1 MQSRIKPGSR
11 VVGELHVSAHTRLQA
26 CIGSK
31 SLAVVG
37 PEQYLP
43 NPFIAIE
50 HEACKLENS
59 VVV

>member
-37 PEQYLP
+37 PGRYLP
-43 NPFIAIE
+43 NPFIAVE
-50 HEACKLENS
+50 RGVQA
-59 VVV
+59 